1 MIATACLSSYQPPAL
16 PGWKTASG
24 GLKPWP
30 RRRVGRTGTQP
41 TGASGKNRP
50 RYDFARRGA
59 VLPQNETPLCKETRE
74 ASDQARGR
82 APRGSVVGNSVNGA
96 SPKRW
101 NDVGSLVNDRAQV
114 TINIAEAKSVQDFV
128 GMASV
133 VASWFPTPGTV
144 VPKLFKLP
152 ARGTIA
158 TGGYARSE
166 ERRVGNECVGTGRCR
181 WSPEH

>member
-1 MIATACLSSYQPPAL
+1 M
-16 PGWKTASG
+16 
-24 GLKPWP
+24 
-30 RRRVGRTGTQP
+30 
-41 TGASGKNRP
+41 
-50 RYDFARRGA
+50 
-59 VLPQNETPLCKETRE
+59 RE

-144 VPKLFKLP
+144 VPKLFQLP

-158 TGGYARSE
+158 TGGRSE
-166 ERRVGNECVGTGRCR
+166 EHKSELQSLMRISYAVFCLT
-181 WSPEH
+181 

>member
-1 MIATACLSSYQPPAL
+1 M
-16 PGWKTASG
+16 
-24 GLKPWP
+24 
-30 RRRVGRTGTQP
+30 
-41 TGASGKNRP
+41 
-50 RYDFARRGA
+50 
-59 VLPQNETPLCKETRE
+59 RE

-128 GMASV
+128 GMDSV
-133 VASWFPTPGTV
+133 VASWFPTAGTV
-144 VPKLFKLP
+144 VRKLFQLL

-158 TGGYARSE
+158 TGGYAGSKMFESRIAGAEAKITALDDRHGYLKAKKNGSWP
-166 ERRVGNECVGTGRCR
+166 GR
-181 WSPEH
+181 

>member
-1 MIATACLSSYQPPAL
+1 MT
-16 PGWKTASG
+16 
-24 GLKPWP
+24 
-30 RRRVGRTGTQP
+30 
-41 TGASGKNRP
+41 
-50 RYDFARRGA
+50 
-59 VLPQNETPLCKETRE
+59 PQNETPLCKEMRE

-82 APRGSVVGNSVNGA
+82 APRGSVVGKSVNGA
-96 SPKRW
+96 SPQRW

-144 VPKLFKLP
+144 VPKLFQLP

-158 TGGYARSE
+158 TGGYAGSKMFESRIAAAEAQIKALDDRIGYLKATQNGSCPA
-166 ERRVGNECVGTGRCR
+166 R
-181 WSPEH
+181 